1 MRRLSANLFNGGRR
15 FQIDA
20 NFGATAGI
28 AEMLLQSHG
37 GEIHLLPALPKA
49 WTTGSVKGLCARG
62 GFEVDIEWKDGQLAQ
77 AAIHADRDGTFR
89 ITAQGKPGG
98 IMSLKQGE
106 SKVWSGM

>member
-1 MRRLSANLFNGGRR
+1 MRRFSTNLFSGGEK

-49 WTTGSVKGLCARG
+49 WPSGSVKGLSARG
-62 GFEVDIEWKDGQLAQ
+62 GFEVDIAWEDGELTEATV
-77 AAIHADRDGTFR
+77 HSKNGNPLRLRYGDRIFEKET
-89 ITAQGKPGG
+89 KPG
-98 IMSLKQGE
+98 E
-106 SKVWSGM
+106 SVSSMGKL